1 MTPAIERA
9 IRARRRSFTGATL
22 TRTAGNPPTSP
33 RGDAIDRLVGFVT
46 LTIVTRQTMTTSA
59 EVPSWTF
66 LTNHAHVLLC
76 IAQNPEVRL
85 AEIARLVGIGERAVH
100 SIVSDLVEAGY
111 VMREKHGRN
120 NVYEV
125 NLDRPLRHP
134 LEAGHQIAEIFKPL
148 ARPPRSKA

>member
-1 MTPAIERA
+1 MHANRSRNAKPAGTARA
-9 IRARRRSFTGATL
+9 
-22 TRTAGNPPTSP
+22 TAEVP
-33 RGDAIDRLVGFVT
+33 DVGFVT
-46 LTIVTRQTMTTSA
+46 LPGVVRQTLTTSA
-59 EVPSWTF
+59 EVPTWTF

-100 SIVSDLVEAGY
+100 SIVSDLVDAGY
-111 VMREKHGRN
+111 VVREKHGRN

-125 NLDRPLRHP
+125 RLDQPLRHP

-148 ARPPRSKA
+148 ARPRRTKS